1 MIQGLPSTVSQSL
14 RLVLLL
20 SGSFNRKKLASE
32 FGRSCCATVLIRVAR
47 GLVKGEVS
55 FATTSSAEPNR
66 MNKDARVGQEQ
77 LQPPTNRFHLFNPRA
92 HPPPLSPPLNYV
104 PECVSAGASVYRPR
118 PGRARHDGPRARA
131 DRSGRRAGPVLP
143 FRHLAPAEGGR
154 ATGWAAPRDATPV
167 SDGLISLM
175 MPFIIDP
182 TGGRLG
188 FALRSLPFPLPFTC
202 GLLVIAFHTLVARLG
217 ARHTLSHL

>member
-1 MIQGLPSTVSQSL
+1 M
-14 RLVLLL
+14 
-20 SGSFNRKKLASE
+20 
-32 FGRSCCATVLIRVAR
+32 
-47 GLVKGEVS
+47 
-55 FATTSSAEPNR
+55 
-66 MNKDARVGQEQ
+66 
-77 LQPPTNRFHLFNPRA
+77 
-92 HPPPLSPPLNYV
+92 
-104 PECVSAGASVYRPR
+104 YRPR

-217 ARHTLSHL
+217 ARHTLSHLWCHTKPLVVRRPARLAARRARGLPRITMPRRPPFVQCRALLLCAPQHDSATPSAPDGASPDNSS